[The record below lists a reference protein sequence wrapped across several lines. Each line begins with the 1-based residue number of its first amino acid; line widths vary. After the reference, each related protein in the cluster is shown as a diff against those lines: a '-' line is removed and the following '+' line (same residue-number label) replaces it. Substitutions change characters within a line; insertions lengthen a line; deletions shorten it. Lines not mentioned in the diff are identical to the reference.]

1 MILSILRDE
10 GPFAEKMMILLFTVV
25 TVLISLTVHEVA
37 HGYAAY
43 KMGDPTARNLG
54 RLTLDPTKHLDPIG
68 TILMLFVGVGYAK
81 PVPVNS
87 RYFRNPKR
95 GMAITAAAG
104 PLANFLLAF
113 FASFFYVLSSK
124 FYIQSLFAGREGFAL
139 NVLHMLTLFFF
150 YFHWLNLSLAI
161 FNLLPI
167 PPFDGSRLAFV
178 FLPTKFYFAV
188 MKYERYIMLAV
199 LLLLW
204 SGFSLG
210 IVSTVANFFSGLFV
224 RFWEM
229 IPFLEPVL

>member
-1 MILSILRDE
+1 MILNILRSE
-10 GPFAEKMMILLFTVV
+10 GPFAEKLMILIMTVV

-54 RLTLDPTKHLDPIG
+54 RLTLDPRKHLDPIG
-68 TILMLFVGVGYAK
+68 TILMLLVGVGYAK

-104 PLANFLLAF
+104 PVANFLIAF
-113 FASFFYVLSSK
+113 FSSFFYVLFSK
-124 FYIQSLFAGREGFAL
+124 FYIEALFAGREGFAL
-139 NVLHMLTLFFF
+139 NLLNVLVLFFF

-178 FLPTKFYFAV
+178 FLPTKVYFAV

-199 LLLLW
+199 MILLW

-210 IVSTVANFFSGLFV
+210 IVSTVADFFSGLFV
-224 RFWEM
+224 KFWEL
-229 IPFLEPVL
+229 IPFLRTVL

>member
-10 GPFAEKMMILLFTVV
+10 GPFAEKMMALIMTLV

-43 KMGDPTARNLG
+43 KMGDPTARNFG

-68 TILMLFVGVGYAK
+68 TLLMLFVGVGYAK

-87 RYFRNPKR
+87 RNFRNPKR

-104 PLANFLLAF
+104 PIANFLLAF
-113 FASFFYVLSSK
+113 FASFFYVLASK
-124 FYIQSLFAGREGFAL
+124 FYLEMCFSGADGFGL
-139 NVLHMLTLFFF
+139 NVLHVTVMFFF

-178 FLPTKFYFAV
+178 FLPTKVYFAV

-199 LLLLW
+199 LFILW

-210 IVSTVANFFSGLFV
+210 IVSNVANFFSDLFTDL
-224 RFWEM
+224 WLL
-229 IPFLEPVL
+229 IPFMRTVI

>member
-1 MILSILRDE
+1 MILNILRSE
-10 GPFAEKMMILLFTVV
+10 GPFAEKLMILIMTVV

-54 RLTLDPTKHLDPIG
+54 RLTLDPRKHLDPIG
-68 TILMLFVGVGYAK
+68 TILMLLVGVGYAK

-104 PLANFLLAF
+104 PVANFLLAF
-113 FASFFYVLSSK
+113 FSSFFYVLFSK
-124 FYIQSLFAGREGFAL
+124 FYIEALFAGREGFAL
-139 NVLHMLTLFFF
+139 NLLNVLVLFFF

-178 FLPTKFYFAV
+178 FLPTKVYFAV

-199 LLLLW
+199 MILLW

-210 IVSTVANFFSGLFV
+210 IVSTVADFFSGLFV
-224 RFWEM
+224 KFWEL
-229 IPFLEPVL
+229 IPFLRTVL

>member
-1 MILSILRDE
+1 MILSILRNSA
-10 GPFAEKMMILLFTVV
+10 PFAEKMTVLIITVV

-68 TILMLFVGVGYAK
+68 TLLMLFIGVGYAK

-87 RYFRNPKR
+87 RNFRNPKR

-104 PLANFLLAF
+104 PIANFLLAF

-124 FYIQSLFAGREGFAL
+124 FYLEVCFAGAEGFGV
-139 NVLHMLTLFFF
+139 NVLRVVMLFFF

-199 LLLLW
+199 LIILW

-210 IVSTVANFFSGLFV
+210 IVSTVADFFSGLFV
-224 RFWEM
+224 KFWSL
-229 IPFLEPVL
+229 IPFLRPGV

>member
-1 MILSILRDE
+1 MILNILRSE
-10 GPFAEKMMILLFTVV
+10 GPFAEKLMILIMTVV

-54 RLTLDPTKHLDPIG
+54 RLTLDPRKHLDPIG
-68 TILMLFVGVGYAK
+68 TLLMLLVGVGYAK

-104 PLANFLLAF
+104 PVANFLLAF
-113 FASFFYVLSSK
+113 FSSFFYVLFSK
-124 FYIQSLFAGREGFAL
+124 FYIEALFAGREGFAL
-139 NVLHMLTLFFF
+139 NLLNVLVLFFF

-178 FLPTKFYFAV
+178 FLPTKVYFAV

-199 LLLLW
+199 MILLW

-210 IVSTVANFFSGLFV
+210 IVSTVADFFSGLFV
-224 RFWEM
+224 KFWEL
-229 IPFLEPVL
+229 IPFLRTVL

>member
-1 MILSILRDE
+1 MILNILRSD
-10 GPFAEKMMILLFTVV
+10 GPFAEKLMILIMTVV

-54 RLTLDPTKHLDPIG
+54 RLTLDPRKHLDPIG
-68 TILMLFVGVGYAK
+68 TILMLLVGVGYAK

-104 PLANFLLAF
+104 PVANFLLAF
-113 FASFFYVLSSK
+113 FSSFFYVLFSK
-124 FYIQSLFAGREGFAL
+124 FYIEALFAGREGFAL
-139 NVLHMLTLFFF
+139 NLLNVLVLFFF

-178 FLPTKFYFAV
+178 FLPTKVYFAV

-199 LLLLW
+199 MILLW

-210 IVSTVANFFSGLFV
+210 IVSTVADFFSGLFV
-224 RFWEM
+224 KFWEL
-229 IPFLEPVL
+229 IPFLRTVL

>member
-1 MILSILRDE
+1 MILSILRSPGNFSD
-10 GPFAEKMMILLFTVV
+10 KMMILMFTVV

-37 HGYAAY
+37 HGYVAY

-54 RLTLDPTKHLDPIG
+54 RLTLDPRKHLDPIG
-68 TILMLFVGVGYAK
+68 TLLMLFIGVGYAK

-95 GMAITAAAG
+95 GMALTAAAG
-104 PLANFLLAF
+104 PAANFILAF
-113 FASFFYVLSSK
+113 FASFFYVL
-124 FYIQSLFAGREGFAL
+124 FTRMHLRAFFTYGEGFAV
-139 NVLHMLTLFFF
+139 NVLNILMLFFF

-161 FNLLPI
+161 FNLIPI

-178 FLPTKFYFAV
+178 FLPTKIYFAV

-199 LLLLW
+199 LLMLW

-210 IVSTVANFFSGLFV
+210 IVSTVTDFFSDLFV
-224 RFWEM
+224 KFWSL
-229 IPFLEPVL
+229 IPFMRLTI